1 MVSQCGDGRSTE
13 GKMANRDVIVIG
25 ASAGGVDALKKLVV
39 GFPDKLPASVFVIL
53 HLPPTGHSFL
63 PGILSRVGPLPALE
77 PKDREPIEHGHIYL
91 ARPDYHL
98 LIANGGT
105 GHVHLTRSPKEGHHR
120 PSINVTFRSAA
131 LAYGSRVIGVVLSGA
146 LDDGCAGL
154 WEIKARGGLAVV
166 QDPDDALFPS
176 MPQNAL
182 EQVPVDFTA
191 GIADMPALLARL
203 CEGEAMADN
212 LQRKPNASEGAG
224 YVGFTCP
231 ECHGPL
237 VETRTQPA
245 EFRCRV
251 GHTFSARMLVDGNSS
266 VRERKLYE
274 AILAL
279 EEGAD
284 IAELA
289 AARLET
295 SKRQELMQKA
305 EELRRQAGSVREI
318 LKEAPPITLD

>member
-1 MVSQCGDGRSTE
+1 MP
-13 GKMANRDVIVIG
+13 NRDIIVIG

-39 GFPDKLPASVFVIL
+39 GFPDRLPAAVFVIL

-63 PGILSRVGPLPALE
+63 SGILSRVGPLPALE
-77 PKDREPIEHGHIYL
+77 PGDREPIERGRIYL

-98 LIANGGT
+98 LIANGGS
-105 GHVHLTRSPKEGHHR
+105 GHVHLTRSPKEGRHR

-131 LAYGSRVIGVVLSGA
+131 LSYGPRVIGVVLSGA

-154 WEIKARGGLAVV
+154 WEIKARGGIAVV

-176 MPQNAL
+176 MPRNAL

-191 GIADMPALLARL
+191 SIADMPALLARL
-203 CEGEAMADN
+203 CQGEAMGNHLHHNADS
-212 LQRKPNASEGAG
+212 PEAG
-224 YVGFTCP
+224 GYIGLTCP

-237 VETRTQPA
+237 VETRSKPA

-251 GHTFSARMLVDGNSS
+251 GHTFSTRMLLDGNSS

-284 IAELA
+284 IAEFA
-289 AARLET
+289 AAREET
-295 SKRQELMQKA
+295 KKREELMEKA
-305 EELRRQAGSVREI
+305 QELRRRAGSVREI
-318 LKEAPPITLD
+318 LSEIPPITLD

>member
-1 MVSQCGDGRSTE
+1 
-13 GKMANRDVIVIG
+13 MANRDVIVIG

-39 GFPDKLPASVFVIL
+39 GFPDKLPAAIFVIL

-63 PGILSRVGPLPALE
+63 SGILTRVGPLPALE
-77 PKDREPIEHGHIYL
+77 PGDREPIEHGRIYL

-98 LIANGGT
+98 LIANGGS

-131 LAYGSRVIGVVLSGA
+131 LAYGPRVIGVVLSGA

-176 MPQNAL
+176 MPRNAL

-191 GIADMPALLARL
+191 GIADMPALLTRL
-203 CEGEAMADN
+203 CEGEAMEDR
-212 LQRKPNASEGAG
+212 LHRKPDASEGAG

-237 VETRTQPA
+237 VETRKKPA

-251 GHTFSARMLVDGNSS
+251 GHTFSTRMLLDGNST

-289 AARLET
+289 ASRAEAE
-295 SKRQELMQKA
+295 KREELMQKA
-305 EELRRQAGSVREI
+305 EQLRERAGSVRDILREI
-318 LKEAPPITLD
+318 PPITLD